1 MQLLN
6 PEKASQYMDTV
17 RGERPRSAVLAIH
30 LTWLDHSS
38 PLGCGERIESKT
50 PLDLLIL
57 YEAVA
62 ATFQDGPGRLPCA
75 GLPPGG
81 RVVNRRQAAERLSS
95 VEDEET
101 RLLGSAFLCHVIGLS
116 DAAAS
121 EQDLDCHLELFLK
134 CIQDKRVIGNIRS
147 GAIGRESDRLSDPDL
162 W

>member
-6 PEKASQYMDTV
+6 PKKASQYLDAV
-17 RGERPRSAVLAIH
+17 RDERQRGAVLAIH

-38 PLGCGERIESKT
+38 PLGRGERIESKT

-81 RVVNRRQAAERLSS
+81 RIVNRRQAAERLSS

-101 RLLGSAFLCHVIGLS
+101 RLLAGAFLCHVIGLAG
-116 DAAAS
+116 AAAS

-134 CIQDKRVIGNIRS
+134 CLEDTRVIGNIRS
-147 GAIGRESDRLSDPDL
+147 GAVARESDRLSDPDH